1 MRIFRFASAL
11 SVLASLLTLGVV
23 TGPSISAQVVFGSIV
38 GTVTDAS
45 GAAVPNAK
53 VVITETEKNTS
64 FEVTTNSDG
73 NYTRGQLVAGTYRV
87 EVEAPGFKKGVA
99 ASVVVS
105 TDTTSRVDL
114 KLEVGAVTEQV
125 EVTAEAP
132 LLKSDRADVATTF
145 STKQL
150 MNLPSFDRNFQA
162 YQLLTPGTQRLGWQ
176 HASSEN
182 PQGSVQIQVN
192 GMHFSS
198 TDYQLDGT
206 SNQDPIL
213 GIIVINPTIDSI
225 TEAKMS
231 SQNFD
236 AEYALAA
243 AGVFNFSTKSGSND
257 LHGSAFEFGRWN
269 TPGFQSF
276 ARNPFNGGENN
287 GVPPVKWN
295 QFGGSITGPVLKNK
309 LFYFGDAQLTR
320 RRTGSAV
327 QTQVPTTGALTGDLS
342 AYLEDTVSDPPMVGV
357 VGGGTTKLLHN
368 MVFDPATGDANG
380 LNRLA
385 FAGNKIPTSRLSP
398 QALALLKLIPGP
410 NNTVAGVAPFRRNYV
425 ATGSEAFDSNQ
436 FNTRA
441 DYFLNE
447 NNSVFGRY
455 SYASFNKFA
464 PGAFGNLLGGPA
476 LDNIGFAGTSDVLN
490 QSLAIGL
497 NHTWS
502 PQLISEFR
510 FGYMKYR
517 VNVSPNGLGTTPAK
531 DAGIPNLNKDP
542 VFTSG
547 MPAFFIKSD
556 GDINFGYGLGV
567 NSCNCPLA
575 QNEDQFQFVANTT
588 KLRGNHSI
596 KFGADIR
603 YARNLRVPSDAH
615 RSGELTFDGGYT
627 GYIPALGASPQQ
639 GLGLASFLL
648 GQTTSF
654 RRYVSPNTE
663 AAERQKRFFFFGQ
676 DTWRINSKLTF
687 NYGLRWEM
695 VFPETVNAAGN
706 GGQLDLRTGD
716 IVVAGVGGNPLSML
730 QSMNWK
736 NFAPRIGLAYQIS
749 PRTVVRAGY
758 GWSYALGTFGSIF
771 GHNVTQNLP
780 VLAIQA
786 LNAPNSFSSVF
797 SLANGPVDPTFPTP
811 NSSGRFRLPD
821 GVSGKA
827 RPDNLV
833 MPRSMA
839 YNVSVQHQFT
849 RTFSVDASYVGN
861 AGRHVFAGDGPD
873 MNVNSPAFVPGVA
886 DSNVR
891 RPYYAKYGWTQD
903 ISLYCN
909 CANSRYDALQ
919 IRAEQRYGSGL
930 TASFNYTL
938 QRALGDDGDAY
949 TFNYNR
955 ALGWGSKEFMARQFA
970 SIPINYE
977 LPFGKGRKFFTN
989 AGRLGD
995 SLIGG
1000 WQLNATSYITSGR
1013 PFTPNIGSFPTGAV
1027 RPNVGP
1033 SGRPDIGTGDP
1044 YAGALGNRDQW
1055 FKGGLGSAF
1064 LVPKDNTFGNYPFR
1078 SMYGPGFYNQDLSV
1092 AKLFTLHEK
1101 WRLQLRT
1108 EAFNVWNHTTL
1119 GDPNNDVTS
1128 VEAGKITGLAP
1139 GQQMRRLQFA
1149 LRMDF

>member
-23 TGPSISAQVVFGSIV
+23 TGPSILAQVVFGSIV

-276 ARNPFNGGENN
+276 ARNPLNGAENT

-295 QFGGSITGPVLKNK
+295 QFGGSITGPILKNK

-320 RRTGSAV
+320 RRTGSSV
-327 QTQVPTTGALTGDLS
+327 QTQVPTAKALTGNFS
-342 AYLEDTVSDPPMVGV
+342 EYLENVDNPPTVGV
-357 VGGGTTKLLHN
+357 NDGTSTLLRRN
-368 MVFDPATGDANG
+368 MIFDPRTGNADG
-380 LNRLA
+380 TGRLA
-385 FAGNKIPTSRLSP
+385 FAGNIIPASLLSP
-398 QALALLKLIPGP
+398 QALALIKQLPSP
-410 NNTVAGVAPFRRNYV
+410 NNSVAGVAPFRRNYV
-425 ATGSEAFDSNQ
+425 NTGSEAFDSNQ
-436 FNTRA
+436 WNTRI
-441 DYFLNE
+441 DYYLNE

-455 SYASFNKFA
+455 SYASFNKYA
-464 PGAFGNLLGGPA
+464 PGAFGELLGGA
-476 LDNIGFAGTSDVLN
+476 SLSNINFAGVSDVLN
-490 QSLAIGL
+490 QSLAAGL

-502 PQLISEFR
+502 PNLISEFR
-510 FGYMKYR
+510 FGYMRYR
-517 VNVSPNGLGTTPAK
+517 VNVIPNGLGTSPAK
-531 DAGIPNLNKDP
+531 DAGIPNLNKDSF
-542 VFTSG
+542 FTSG
-547 MPAFFIKSD
+547 MPAFFINGD
-556 GDINFGYGLGV
+556 GGFNFGYGLGV
-567 NSCNCPLA
+567 NNCNCPLA
-575 QNEDQFQFVANTT
+575 QNEDQFQFVFNTT
-588 KLRGNHSI
+588 KLRGNHSV
-596 KFGADIR
+596 KFGTDLR

-615 RSGELTFDGGYT
+615 RSGELTFDPGYT
-627 GYIPALGASPQQ
+627 GYVSAAGGAPQQ
-639 GLGLASFLL
+639 GLGLATFLL
-648 GQTTSF
+648 GQVTSF
-654 RRYVSPNTE
+654 RRYVSPNTD
-663 AAERQKRFFFFGQ
+663 ARERQKRFFFFGQ
-676 DTWRINSKLTF
+676 DTWRVNSKLTL
-687 NYGLRWEM
+687 NYGIRWEM
-695 VFPETVNAAGN
+695 VFPETVNATGN
-706 GGQLDLRTGD
+706 GGQLDLRTGE
-716 IVVAGVGGNPLSML
+716 IVVAGVGGNPLNMI
-730 QSMNWK
+730 QDMNWK
-736 NFAPRIGLAYQIS
+736 NFAPRLGLAYQIS

-780 VLAIQA
+780 VLAIQSD
-786 LNAPNSFSSVF
+786 NAPSSFSGVF
-797 SLANGPVDPTFPTP
+797 KLASGPADPTFPTP
-811 NSSGRFRLPD
+811 DSRGRFPLPN
-821 GVSGKA
+821 GVAGKA
-827 RPDNLV
+827 RPENLV

-839 YNVSVQHQFT
+839 YNASVQHQFT
-849 RTFSVDASYVGN
+849 RTFSVEASYVGN
-861 AGRHVFAGDGPD
+861 VGRHVFAGDGPD

-919 IRAEQRYGSGL
+919 IRAEQRYGYGL

-1000 WQLNATSYITSGR
+1000 WQVNATSYITSGR
-1013 PFTPNIGSFPTGAV
+1013 PLTPVANSFPTGAI
-1027 RPNVGP
+1027 RPNAGP
-1033 SGRPDIGTGDP
+1033 GSRVDIGTGDP
-1044 YAGALGNRDQW
+1044 YAGALHNRDQW
-1055 FKGGLGSAF
+1055 YKGGLGSAF

-1078 SMYGPGFYNQDLSV
+1078 SFYGPGFYNQDLSV
-1092 AKLFTLHEK
+1092 AKIFPIKER
-1101 WRLQLRT
+1101 WRLQFRT

-1119 GDPNNDVTS
+1119 ADPNMDVTS
-1128 VEAGKITGLAP
+1128 PEAGKITDLAP